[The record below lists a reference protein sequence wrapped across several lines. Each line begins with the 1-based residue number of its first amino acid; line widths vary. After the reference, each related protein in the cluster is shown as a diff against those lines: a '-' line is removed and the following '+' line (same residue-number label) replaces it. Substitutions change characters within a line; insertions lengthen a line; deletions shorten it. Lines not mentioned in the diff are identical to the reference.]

1 MTMQNPGADKVGRP
15 AVPPRRKRRALMAF
29 GVLSLLGGGV
39 LSCVVATVP
48 GPSAS
53 WRAMQKM
60 PRTFVIDGLGHRVST
75 LQGGDPA
82 AQRVIYV
89 HGTPGDA
96 NAWADFVLDPVP
108 GTYSIAMDRPGFGQS
123 EPKGAVPSLHEQA
136 IAIEPLLGLGGKDMP
151 ILVGHSL
158 GGPIIARV
166 AADYPDR
173 VGGLVIVA
181 GSLDPELEKVL
192 MIQHVGELG
201 PIRAILPRF
210 LENTNR
216 ELMPLKGE
224 LEELKRLLPLIKCPV
239 VIIHGTKDGL
249 VPYSNVEF
257 MKAHFPEGTIRHI
270 ESIEGGSHFVPWE
283 HSDTIREAIKSLLA
297 VPDES
302 GR

>member
-1 MTMQNPGADKVGRP
+1 MFEVEFPREESPK
-15 AVPPRRKRRALMAF
+15 PRRKRRLLMAF
-29 GVLSLLGGGV
+29 ATLSVLGGGM

-48 GPSAS
+48 GPNTS
-53 WRAMQKM
+53 WHAMQKL
-60 PRTFVIDGLGHRVST
+60 PSTFLIDGLGHRIRT
-75 LQGGDPA
+75 IQGGDPT
-82 AQRVIYV
+82 QRRVIYV

-96 NAWADFVLDPVP
+96 NAWADFVVDPVP
-108 GTYSIAMDRPGFGQS
+108 GTYSIALDRPGFGKS
-123 EPKGAVPSLHEQA
+123 EPKGAVPTLREQA
-136 IAIEPLLGLGGKDMP
+136 IAIEPLLGLGGRDMP

-166 AADYPDR
+166 AADFPDR

-192 MIQHVGELG
+192 MIQHVGEFA
-201 PIRAILPRF
+201 PIRAILPQF

-224 LEELKRLLPLIKCPV
+224 LEELKELLPRIKCPV

-249 VPYSNVEF
+249 VPYANVAF
-257 MKAHFPEGTIRHI
+257 MEQNLPEGSILRI
-270 ESIEGGSHFVPWE
+270 ESIEEGNHFVPWNRA
-283 HSDTIREAIKSLLA
+283 DTIRDAITLLISD
-297 VPDES
+297 PQGS